1 MARQIE
7 LFSAGCPVC
16 VEGEVLVRTLAG
28 DHQEVVVRD
37 LRNDV
42 AAATLAAGHGIRSV
56 PAVVVDG
63 RLLGCCSSAGPDR
76 DELVAAGVGQPHG

>member
-1 MARQIE
+1 MARRIE

-37 LRNDV
+37 LRNDE
-42 AAATLAAGHGIRSV
+42 AAATLAAEQGIRSV

-63 RLLGCCSSAGPDR
+63 RLLGCCANAGPDR